1 MKKHTSLILL
11 AAILLQLTA
20 CGGSENSNDTHAPDT
35 TSAGTA
41 ESAPSEY
48 TKPDVTYNGKT
59 VTITGYDYTGNYVI
73 RKYHIALDE
82 ENGDIIN
89 DAIVKRNRAVEEALN
104 VNIELVSLTSNDRNN
119 AAVLEKY
126 IMAQE
131 DVITFGTQM
140 SAGLSNLLTT
150 DGMLVDLNDIST
162 LDLTHTWW
170 NQNANEEY
178 TIEGKQFAA
187 IGDVNLFNLGAPVV
201 LFFSKTMVDESK
213 LENPY
218 QLVYDGKW
226 TLDAMSKMVADASH
240 DVNGNSEND
249 EEDNFG
255 LACEGDSIF
264 YMMYSAGARY
274 SKRDSKGNIHASLN
288 TEQSID
294 LTETIIPMMRNKTTT
309 LYNGDWSSKY
319 TTSVFTELFVPKLMA
334 NELLFLSNQLYIALD
349 LRAMETDFGIIP
361 MPKYDEAQ
369 ENYLSIANTWWSD
382 HIVVPATN
390 TELEMTGHLLDAMG
404 YYSQQYITPAF
415 IDQSVIGKGVRDED
429 SVEMINLILENQI
442 FDIGLIFNWGG
453 MTGMLQKMASSGTPS
468 FASSWAGIEPAVLAA
483 MEKTVSMLKGE

>member
-1 MKKHTSLILL
+1 MKKHLSLILL
-11 AAILLQLTA
+11 AAILLQVSA
-20 CGGSENSNDTHAPDT
+20 CGGSETPNDTQAPDGTGT
-35 TSAGTA
+35 TAADT
-41 ESAPSEY
+41 ESSEY
-48 TKPDVTYNGKT
+48 VNPNVDYNGKT
-59 VTITGYDYTGNYVI
+59 VTISGYDCPGKYVI
-73 RKYHIALDE
+73 QKYHMALDE

-104 VNIELVSLTSNDRNN
+104 VNIELVSLTIDDRNN
-119 AAVLEKY
+119 SAVLEKY

-140 SAGLSNLLTT
+140 GAGLSKLLTT
-150 DGMLVDLNDIST
+150 DGMLIDLNKIPT

-201 LFFSKTMVDESK
+201 LFFSKTMADENK

-226 TLDAMSKMVADASH
+226 TLDAMSKMVVDVAY
-240 DVNGNSEND
+240 DVNGNAEND

-255 LACEGDSIF
+255 LACEKDSIF
-264 YMMYSAGARY
+264 YMMYSAGVRY
-274 SKRDSKGNIHASLN
+274 SNRDAKGEIFASLN
-288 TEQSID
+288 TEQTID
-294 LTETIIPMMRNKTTT
+294 LAETIVPLMRNKKTT
-309 LYNGDWSSKY
+309 LYVPDWSSKY
-319 TTSVFTELFVPKLMA
+319 TTSVFTQLFVPKLMA
-334 NELLFLSNQLYIALD
+334 DELLFLSNQLYIALD
-349 LRAMETDFGIIP
+349 LRAMETDFGILP

-382 HIVVPATN
+382 HVVVPATN
-390 TELEMTGHLLDAMG
+390 TDLEMTGHLLDAMG
-404 YYSQQYITPAF
+404 YYSQQHITPAF

-453 MTGMLQKMASSGTPS
+453 MTGMLQEMASSGTPS

-483 MEKTVSMLKGE
+483 MEKTISMLKGE